1 MTHYYKFNVK
11 VFEHL
16 KDMEKSCVL
25 MFLVQMAANN
35 KKEVIMQKT
44 WLAKKLY
51 ISRAKTER
59 IIKEL
64 KEAGLIETETTYIE
78 INGVTKTTTR
88 FIFTDK
94 LMELIGE
101 EKQTIKHPSK
111 PSIIAKSNGNEEK
124 QTQNTYTDYWENK
137 LLREFEHEI

>member
-1 MTHYYKFNVK
+1 MIHYYKFNVK

-25 MFLVQMAANN
+25 MFIVQMAQGN
-35 KKEVIMQKT
+35 KEVLLQKT

-51 ISRAKTER
+51 ISRAKAER

-64 KEAGLIETETTYIE
+64 TEAELIETETTYIE

-94 LMELIGE
+94 LRELIGE
-101 EKQTIKHPSK
+101 EKQTIKQPSK
-111 PSIIAKSNGNEEK
+111 PSIIATNGNEEK
-124 QTQNTYTDYWENK
+124 QTQNTYTNYWENK
-137 LLREFEHEI
+137 ILREMENAN

>member
-1 MTHYYKFNVK
+1 MTQYYKFNVK

-25 MFLVQMAANN
+25 MFLIQMAQGN
-35 KKEVIMQKT
+35 KEVLLQKT
-44 WLAKKLY
+44 WIAKKLFC
-51 ISRAKTER
+51 SRAKTER

-64 KEAGLIETETTYIE
+64 KESGLLETETTYIE
-78 INGVTKTTTR
+78 VNGVTKTTTR
-88 FIFTDK
+88 FIFTAK
-94 LMELIGE
+94 LLELLGE
-101 EKQTIKHPSK
+101 EKQKQ

-137 LLREFEHEI
+137 LLNAVENEC

>member
-1 MTHYYKFNVK
+1 MTQYYKFNVK
-11 VFEHL
+11 VFEEI

-25 MFLVQMAANN
+25 MFIIQMAQGN
-35 KKEVIMQKT
+35 KEVLLQKT
-44 WLAKKLY
+44 WIAKKLY
-51 ISRAKTER
+51 TSRAKTER

-64 KEAGLIETETTYIE
+64 KESGLIQAETTYIV

-94 LMELIGE
+94 LRELIGE
-101 EKQTIKHPSK
+101 EKQTIKQ

-124 QTQNTYTDYWENK
+124 QTQNTNYTDYWETKILN
-137 LLREFEHEI
+137 EVENEC

>member
-88 FIFTDK
+88 FIFTAK
-94 LMELIGE
+94 LLELLGE
-101 EKQTIKHPSK
+101 EKQTTKQ
-111 PSIIAKSNGNEEK
+111 PSIIATTNGNEEI
-124 QTQNTYTDYWENK
+124 QTHTYTDYWENK
-137 LLREFEHEI
+137 IIKEYET